1 MRPAVRL
8 LFLFCVY
15 ADWCTLLTGGC
26 QQLRVVQGK
35 RLITQHSGPSCP
47 PPFMLQPMAFKAPAN
62 QRRAGSSSQR
72 RLRWQLIWREANVLL
87 LVFLELFGRLVPPAP
102 LPALLIHQQRN
113 IDTANE
119 FSEILTGPEPETRP
133 RLLSQSRF
141 LKKEL
146 AFIIYLR
153 GHFLLFK

>member
-1 MRPAVRL
+1 MRHAVRL

-72 RLRWQLIWREANVLL
+72 CLRWQLIWREANVLL

-141 LKKEL
+141 
-146 AFIIYLR
+146 
-153 GHFLLFK
+153 